1 MNDVLKSLGSALASL
16 AAPRILWLMVWPLLV
31 SVVGWAI
38 VGYFAAPGL
47 VGGLE
52 AWAASGSLP
61 PWIPAAAITGVV
73 GWVLVV
79 VAYLA
84 LVVVTTGIILGAF
97 SMPFVVNHVAQK
109 DYPGLERRR
118 GGSIAGSVVNGLVS
132 FAVFAALAIVT
143 LPLWVFPVLW
153 PFLLILLFAILN
165 TRVFRYDALS
175 EHASVEEMKTLAA
188 RDRTGFYALG
198 AITAALGLIP
208 VAGFFS
214 PVIGGLAFAQYGLG
228 RLSALRGRDG
238 RG

>member
-1 MNDVLKSLGSALASL
+1 MNDVLRSLGRAFASL

-38 VGYFAAPGL
+38 AGYFVAPGL
-47 VGGLE
+47 VAGLE

-61 PWIPAAAITGVV
+61 AWIPAAAITGVV
-73 GWVLVV
+73 GWVLVG

-97 SMPFVVNHVAQK
+97 SMPFVVSHVAAK
-109 DYPGLERRR
+109 NYPGLERKR
-118 GGSIAGSVVNGLVS
+118 GGTIAGSIANGLAA
-132 FAVFAALAIVT
+132 FAIFAALAIVT

-153 PFLLILLFAILN
+153 PFLLVSLFAVLN

-175 EHASVEEMKTLAA
+175 EHASAGEMRTLAA
-188 RDRTGFYALG
+188 RDRAGFYTLG
-198 AITAALGLIP
+198 AITAALGLVP

-228 RLSALRGRDG
+228 RLSALRGKDG
-238 RG
+238 RD